1 MLNQLMVYRVEQ
13 QTLPVE
19 FLLNFYRM
27 LQDMKLKIDT
37 DNPLVLSYDM
47 IKAWNIDSAS
57 VSVMTKIKLFFKL
70 CYKIVISSMCMNQKI
85 STFHRLK
92 VFIRAL

>member
-1 MLNQLMVYRVEQ
+1 MVYRVEQ

-19 FLLNFYRM
+19 SLLNFYRM
-27 LQDMKLKIDT
+27 LQDMNLKNGT

-57 VSVMTKIKLFFKL
+57 VSVMTKITVFL
-70 CYKIVISSMCMNQKI
+70 IV
-85 STFHRLK
+85 LK
-92 VFIRAL
+92 NCQIFYAHESKDFSFS

>member
-1 MLNQLMVYRVEQ
+1 MIPCGNQNHKTSSKRGRSARFTTYRVEQ

-27 LQDMKLKIDT
+27 LQDMNLKIGT

-47 IKAWNIDSAS
+47 IKA
-57 VSVMTKIKLFFKL
+57 
-70 CYKIVISSMCMNQKI
+70 
-85 STFHRLK
+85 
-92 VFIRAL
+92 

>member
-1 MLNQLMVYRVEQ
+1 MEQ

-19 FLLNFYRM
+19 FFLNFYRM
-27 LQDMKLKIDT
+27 LQDMNLKIGT

-57 VSVMTKIKLFFKL
+57 VSVMTKNTIFSIKLKICTDDLQATCAGPIL
-70 CYKIVISSMCMNQKI
+70 C
-85 STFHRLK
+85 
-92 VFIRAL
+92 

>member
-27 LQDMKLKIDT
+27 LQDMNLKIGT
-37 DNPLVLSYDM
+37 ENALVLSYDI

-57 VSVMTKIKLFFKL
+57 VSVMTKKNFLSI
-70 CYKIVISSMCMNQKI
+70 M
-85 STFHRLK
+85 LK
-92 VFIRAL
+92 NCHIHYVHEFSDLYFS

>member
-1 MLNQLMVYRVEQ
+1 MDNVICFIRDLILLEVDIYRVEQ

-27 LQDMKLKIDT
+27 LQDMNLKIGT

-47 IKAWNIDSAS
+47 IKA
-57 VSVMTKIKLFFKL
+57 
-70 CYKIVISSMCMNQKI
+70 
-85 STFHRLK
+85 
-92 VFIRAL
+92 